1 MTEEQVCLMALR
13 FVPGIGDQLLRALVD
28 YFGSAEEVFR
38 QPAGRLT
45 RLSGIGA
52 LTARAIRSGNT
63 RTSAEE
69 EFRKAEQYQTRA
81 VFYNEPGF
89 PLRLQGIADAPAV
102 LYIRG
107 HLNLNRD
114 RVLGIVGTRK
124 ATDYGRRFV
133 DDFVRQL
140 VPYQP
145 VILSGLAYGIDIRAH
160 QAALEAG
167 LPTVAVIGSG
177 MDRIYPWAHAD
188 TAMKMLGNGALIT
201 EQRFGAQPDAHH
213 FPARNR
219 IIAGLCDAL
228 VVVEASEKGGALI
241 TADIAASYNRDIFAV
256 PGNVDLSSSAGCN
269 KLIRNQQAQLI
280 TAAKELEFHLNWS
293 PGTMESISDRPETGT
308 ADPLERLVMNALG
321 NSKGLHIDELL
332 ATTALQA
339 GTLATCLLQLELN
352 GKIKALPGRV
362 YRNARSERSTISN

>member
-1 MTEEQVCLMALR
+1 MALR
-13 FVPGIGDQLLRALVD
+13 FVPGVGDQLLRALVD
-28 YFGSAEEVFR
+28 YFGSAGEVFR

-45 RLSGIGA
+45 RLAGIGE
-52 LTARAIRSGNT
+52 LTARAIKAGKARG
-63 RTSAEE
+63 SAEE
-69 EFRKAEQYQTRA
+69 EFRKAEKHQTRV
-81 VFYNEPGF
+81 VFYHEPGF
-89 PLRLQGIADAPAV
+89 PLRLQGIGDAPCV

-107 HLNLNRD
+107 NLNLNRD
-114 RVLGIVGTRK
+114 RILGIVGTRK

-133 DDFVRQL
+133 DGFVRDL

-177 MDRIYPWAHAD
+177 MDRIYPWAHSD
-188 TAMKMLGNGALIT
+188 TAIKMLGNGALVT
-201 EQRFGAQPDAHH
+201 EQPFGAQPDAHN

-256 PGNVDLSSSAGCN
+256 PGNIDLSSSAGCN

-280 TAAKELEFHLNWS
+280 TAARELEFHLNWS
-293 PGTMESISDRPETGT
+293 AGHIESSTIRTEAGTSDPV
-308 ADPLERLVMNALG
+308 ERLVMNALN
-321 NSKGLHIDELL
+321 NSKGLHIDQLQ
-332 ATTALQA
+332 AATALQS
-339 GTLATCLLQLELN
+339 GPLATCLLNLELN

-362 YRNARSERSTISN
+362 YRNARPERATISD

>member
-1 MTEEQVCLMALR
+1 MALR
-13 FVPGIGDQLLRALVD
+13 FVPGVGDQLLRTLVD
-28 YFGSAEEVFR
+28 YFGSAGEVFR

-45 RLSGIGA
+45 RLSGIGEH
-52 LTARAIRSGNT
+52 TARAIKSGNA
-63 RTSAEE
+63 RGSAEE
-69 EFRKAEQYQTRA
+69 EFKKAEKHQTRI
-81 VFYNEPGF
+81 VFYHEPAF
-89 PLRLQGIADAPAV
+89 PLRLQGIADAPCV

-107 HLNLNRD
+107 HLNLNRE
-114 RVLGIVGTRK
+114 RFLGIVGTRK
-124 ATDYGRRFV
+124 ATDYGRRFT
-133 DDFVRQL
+133 DAFIRDL

-145 VILSGLAYGIDIRAH
+145 VVLSGLAYGIDIRAH

-188 TAMKMLGNGALIT
+188 TAMKMLGNGALVT

-256 PGNVDLSSSAGCN
+256 PGNVDQSSSAGCN

-280 TAAKELEFHLNWS
+280 TAARELEFHLNWS
-293 PGTMESISDRPETGT
+293 AGATERGLSNPEPVSSDPV
-308 ADPLERLVMNALG
+308 ERLVMNAL
-321 NSKGLHIDELL
+321 NNTKGLHIDELQA
-332 ATTALQA
+332 ATELQA

-362 YRNARSERSTISN
+362 YRNARPERVTIST